1 MVAVYLP
8 GEVAL
13 AKYVKWIG
21 KCKIGI
27 REVSFKRSL
36 QWGVLVMKV
45 GIKAQSRGWFKGMS
59 TIPKR

>member
-8 GEVAL
+8 GEVTL

-21 KCKIGI
+21 RCKIGI
-27 REVSFKRSL
+27 CEVSFKRSL

-45 GIKAQSRGWFKGMS
+45 GIKASITGMV
-59 TIPKR
+59 